1 MQFSIQKCRF
11 ENVNM
16 ALLCKKLATGPRSN
30 QVDIIQCGQILNT
43 CTTLAAFWPKL
54 NAISKKIFNLKSF
67 FMLFNWQKDY
77 FKPNSNTK
85 HDLDSKYNAFNPPE
99 KTNFLHTFSVLG
111 KVFSNHSVTLK
122 PFLGGELAKI
132 NLNCAAYWLNLALQL
147 GRFWT
152 LPSQFWLKRVKNN
165 PFIGT

>member
-85 HDLDSKYNAFNPPE
+85 HDLDSKYNALIPLKKPISC
-99 KTNFLHTFSVLG
+99 TLFLFWAKFFQIILSHW
-111 KVFSNHSVTLK
+111 NHS
-122 PFLGGELAKI
+122 LGANWRRSTWIARHIDWIWRFSLDDFELCRA
-132 NLNCAAYWLNLALQL
+132 N
-147 GRFWT
+147 FD
-152 LPSQFWLKRVKNN
+152 
-165 PFIGT
+165 